1 MKLQT
6 PVADAQCKVSI
17 SYKDKITMIGSC
29 FSDNVGKSLSNY
41 GFDVCVNPFG
51 TLYNP
56 VSILRSIER
65 LISARAFTEDDC
77 VQIGA
82 GDERYCSFSHHT
94 SFARAGKEEFLDNA
108 NQALQKASRYFAE
121 STKVIITLGTSW
133 CFRNT
138 SSGQIV
144 SNCLKRHPA
153 EFVRERL
160 SAQETADCLKKIMEL
175 CRNAESD
182 TFRPKEFIFT
192 VSPIRHFKDGAHG
205 NQISKAGLLLG
216 IEEILG
222 LELIGR
228 DFVLEAE
235 GDAGIDHGL
244 PLHDIQIVF
253 HGDVDVGKDLQ
264 IGLPAEG
271 GAGLF
276 ALVGGLLFQ
285 TADVLALFKVEGVF
299 KAVAPDG
306 GVEELGGILGGAG
319 AQTVQ
324 AQRVLVVVALTA
336 VLAAGVQLAE
346 DQLPVILLLLLVPV
360 HGTAAALVL
369 HLNGVVG
376 KAGDGDEIAVTLT
389 GLINGVGHD
398 LEYGVL
404 TALQT
409 VRAKNNART
418 LADAVCALQCGDG
431 FVAVTGFLSHSY
443 LPRVSNC
450 K

>member
-108 NQALQKASRYFAE
+108 NQVLQKASRHFAE

-144 SNCLKRHPA
+144 SNCLKRHPG

-160 SAQETADCLKKIMEL
+160 SAQETADCLKKIVEL
-175 CRNAESD
+175 CKDAESY

-216 IEEILG
+216 IEEILAADTTDYFPSYEIMMD
-222 LELIGR
+222 ELR
-228 DFVLEAE
+228 DYRFY
-235 GDAGIDHGL
+235 
-244 PLHDIQIVF
+244 
-253 HGDVDVGKDLQ
+253 
-264 IGLPAEG
+264 
-271 GAGLF
+271 
-276 ALVGGLLFQ
+276 
-285 TADVLALFKVEGVF
+285 
-299 KAVAPDG
+299 
-306 GVEELGGILGGAG
+306 
-319 AQTVQ
+319 
-324 AQRVLVVVALTA
+324 
-336 VLAAGVQLAE
+336 AE
-346 DQLPVILLLLLVPV
+346 DMCHPTQQ
-360 HGTAAALVL
+360 
-369 HLNGVVG
+369 
-376 KAGDGDEIAVTLT
+376 AVDY
-389 GLINGVGHD
+389 IC
-398 LEYGVL
+398 E
-404 TALQT
+404 
-409 VRAKNNART
+409 R
-418 LADAVCALQCGDG
+418 
-431 FVAVTGFLSHSY
+431 FLSWA
-443 LPRVSNC
+443 LPSEEHHTLEENIRQHKKSRHIQGLR
-450 K
+450 

>member
-108 NQALQKASRYFAE
+108 NQALQKASRHFAE

-138 SSGQIV
+138 SIGQIV
-144 SNCLKRHPA
+144 SNCLKRHPG

-175 CRNAESD
+175 CKDAESD

-216 IEEILG
+216 IEEILAADTTDYFPSYEIMMD
-222 LELIGR
+222 ELR
-228 DFVLEAE
+228 DYRFY
-235 GDAGIDHGL
+235 
-244 PLHDIQIVF
+244 
-253 HGDVDVGKDLQ
+253 
-264 IGLPAEG
+264 
-271 GAGLF
+271 
-276 ALVGGLLFQ
+276 
-285 TADVLALFKVEGVF
+285 
-299 KAVAPDG
+299 
-306 GVEELGGILGGAG
+306 
-319 AQTVQ
+319 
-324 AQRVLVVVALTA
+324 
-336 VLAAGVQLAE
+336 AE
-346 DQLPVILLLLLVPV
+346 DMCHPTQQ
-360 HGTAAALVL
+360 
-369 HLNGVVG
+369 
-376 KAGDGDEIAVTLT
+376 AVDY
-389 GLINGVGHD
+389 IC
-398 LEYGVL
+398 E
-404 TALQT
+404 
-409 VRAKNNART
+409 R
-418 LADAVCALQCGDG
+418 
-431 FVAVTGFLSHSY
+431 FLSWA
-443 LPRVSNC
+443 LPSEEHHTLEENIRQHKKSRHIQGLR
-450 K
+450 